1 MHLNSLPRTQS
12 EMKMAPHIRTEMLR
26 EYGAALKDIQHA
38 TKSASIA
45 RRHRIKSI
53 QRLHVDHVDENLEK
67 IRRGFK
73 KILKKKKKKEQGQGQ
88 ENDRGREYAHVI
100 VEDFAVDDD
109 RIYNT

>member
-1 MHLNSLPRTQS
+1 
-12 EMKMAPHIRTEMLR
+12 
-26 EYGAALKDIQHA
+26 
-38 TKSASIA
+38 
-45 RRHRIKSI
+45 
-53 QRLHVDHVDENLEK
+53 VDENLEK

-73 KILKKKKKKEQGQGQ
+73 KIIKKKKKKEQGQGQ